1 MISLQTQTST
11 ITIDASLLQ
20 AASQVYRTLTK
31 RHDLSQWNLKDFSH
45 SCVTEFV
52 EFAKITQNMDMKIP
66 ILETHEL
73 KDYIQDKNLLEFIET
88 KTQKELLE
96 LLFLANFVES
106 TLLRDVCMLPFLC
119 DMRIHPHA
127 VMAPKF
133 GFSLHEPSA
142 EFVSEF
148 KRNMLTENM

>member
-11 ITIDASLLQ
+11 IMIDANLLQ
-20 AASQVYRTLTK
+20 SSSQVYRTLTQ

-45 SCVTEFV
+45 SCVKEFV
-52 EFAKITQNMDMKIP
+52 EFAKITQNVDMKIGNS
-66 ILETHEL
+66 ESHEL
-73 KDYIQDKNLLEFIET
+73 KDYIQDKALLGFVQT

-96 LLFLANFVES
+96 LLFLANFIES
-106 TLLRDVCMLPFLC
+106 TLLRDICMLPFIC

-142 EFVSEF
+142 QFISEF